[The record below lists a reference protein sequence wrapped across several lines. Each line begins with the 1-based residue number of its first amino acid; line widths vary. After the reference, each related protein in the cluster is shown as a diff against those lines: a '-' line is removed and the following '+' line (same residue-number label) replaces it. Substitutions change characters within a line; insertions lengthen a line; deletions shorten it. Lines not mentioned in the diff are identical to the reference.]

1 MKKYFKIIIT
11 MCLALMCCFSLFGC
25 NSQSPTIEE
34 PGDTTLVFDN
44 YFQFDTKRS
53 KDNTNDETMISR
65 LNRYDEY
72 SRIELSTKNED
83 VDITHFSFNLT
94 AETDTNVEIY
104 ITIRFETQVENS
116 ENYLTYAGYVSN
128 IITLDTE
135 EKTVNLYSVQS
146 GNSYKFVSELS
157 NDDTLKHFTIPKH
170 TIVQIEFGTSLNN
183 IIGKQMTYYKQA
195 IGEYN
200 TNISLTNF
208 SIE

>member
-25 NSQSPTIEE
+25 NSQSPSIEE

-72 SRIELSTKNED
+72 SRIELSTTNED

-94 AETDTNVEIY
+94 SETDTNAEIY
-104 ITIRFETQVENS
+104 VTIRFETQVENS
-116 ENYLTYAGYVSN
+116 ENYLTFAGYVSN
-128 IITLDTE
+128 IIT
-135 EKTVNLYSVQS
+135 
-146 GNSYKFVSELS
+146 
-157 NDDTLKHFTIPKH
+157 
-170 TIVQIEFGTSLNN
+170 
-183 IIGKQMTYYKQA
+183 
-195 IGEYN
+195 
-200 TNISLTNF
+200 
-208 SIE
+208 